1 MEIVLFDLDHT
12 IINGDTDFLWGKFLV
27 ENNIVDKNYYESKNE
42 YFFQEYQAGSL
53 DPLEFA
59 RFSYKPLADNDYN
72 KLLELRKT
80 FFTNKIRNIFYKD
93 AVEIIKDNHKDVPIL
108 GICLG
113 HQAIGMS
120 FGGNIIQSKSIV
132 HGKVSTINIY
142 PSKIFN
148 NTDKQIRVVRY
159 HSLVIDNLNFP
170 PSLTVIA
177 NLENGTIMGLE
188 HVKYPVFGIQFH
200 PESIDTQF
208 GKKIIKNFLE
218 L

>member
-1 MEIVLFDLDHT
+1 
-12 IINGDTDFLWGKFLV
+12 
-27 ENNIVDKNYYESKNE
+27 
-42 YFFQEYQAGSL
+42 
-53 DPLEFA
+53 
-59 RFSYKPLADNDYN
+59 
-72 KLLELRKT
+72 
-80 FFTNKIRNIFYKD
+80 
-93 AVEIIKDNHKDVPIL
+93 
-108 GICLG
+108 
-113 HQAIGMS
+113 MS

>member
-1 MEIVLFDLDHT
+1 MIILIDNYDSFTYNLYQYIGEID
-12 IINGDTDFLWGKFLV
+12 
-27 ENNIVDKNYYESKNE
+27 NNIEVYRNDMITSAKIKELNPTHIVISPGPGHPAD
-42 YFFQEYQAGSL
+42 AGNCL
-53 DPLEFA
+53 
-59 RFSYKPLADNDYN
+59 
-72 KLLELRKT
+72 
-80 FFTNKIRNIFYKD
+80 
-93 AVEIIKDNHKDVPIL
+93 EIIKDNHKDVPIL

-170 PSLTVIA
+170 PSLTVTA

-188 HVKYPVFGIQFH
+188 HVKYPIFGIQFH

>member
-1 MEIVLFDLDHT
+1 MIILIDNYDSFTYNLYQYIGEID
-12 IINGDTDFLWGKFLV
+12 
-27 ENNIVDKNYYESKNE
+27 NNIEVYRNDMISSAKIKELNPTHIVISPGPGHPAD
-42 YFFQEYQAGSL
+42 AGNCL
-53 DPLEFA
+53 
-59 RFSYKPLADNDYN
+59 
-72 KLLELRKT
+72 
-80 FFTNKIRNIFYKD
+80 
-93 AVEIIKDNHKDVPIL
+93 EIIKDNHKVVPIL

-170 PSLTVIA
+170 PSLTVTA
-177 NLENGTIMGLE
+177 DLENGTIMGLE
-188 HVKYPVFGIQFH
+188 HVKYPIFGIQFH